1 MIGIAKKREVGSRTY
16 EEVGT
21 VTGAGEG
28 EWTVQAGTG
37 IYVARRALSCLL
49 APELADEVLLALAED
64 GRAWILAVLERRAGA
79 PLQIETEGDLA
90 VRVKN
95 GRFSVSAED
104 GLDLITGK
112 KASLLAAEL
121 RVTSPE
127 AILQLDRV
135 SYLGRVLHG
144 QINQIKLF
152 AETFDSAIDRVWQRV
167 KRSFRFVEEVDHVQ
181 AEEILY
187 RAKNNAQIQGQNT
200 LIGAEQLAKVD
211 AGQIHLG

>member
-1 MIGIAKKREVGSRTY
+1 MIGIAMKRGVGSRTF

-21 VTGAGEG
+21 VTEAGEG

-37 IYVARRALSCLL
+37 VYVARRALSCLL
-49 APELADEVLLALAED
+49 APELGDEVLLALAED

-79 PLQIETEGDLA
+79 PLQLETEGDLA
-90 VRVKN
+90 IRVKN
-95 GRFSVSAED
+95 GRFSISAQE
-104 GLDLITGK
+104 GLDLATAK
-112 KASLLAAEL
+112 KASLISGEL

-127 AILQLDRV
+127 AVLQLDRA
-135 SYLGRVLHG
+135 SYIGRVLHG
-144 QINQIKLF
+144 QVDRIKLF
-152 AETFDSAIDRVWQRV
+152 AQTFDSAVDRVWQRV

-187 RAKNNAQIQGQNT
+187 RAKNSALIQGQNA